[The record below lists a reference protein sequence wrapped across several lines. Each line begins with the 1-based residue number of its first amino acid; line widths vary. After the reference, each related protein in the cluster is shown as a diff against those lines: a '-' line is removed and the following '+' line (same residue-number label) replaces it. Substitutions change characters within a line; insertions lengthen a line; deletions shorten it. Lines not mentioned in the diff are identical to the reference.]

1 MTLEHSV
8 KCFRRRRQRWAS
20 RRATIFRKRRTL
32 PSGRECLSTPC
43 ARYIFRFRCC
53 SALCRFIHF
62 YLSLPLALSLSLAP
76 APVLHLPRFLVFYYP
91 VLSPPPHP
99 TSPRSVSPLMFC
111 SLQRSIIFRPNDFT
125 SRLDRSTT
133 PTDVIAVRGHHMIS
147 QMSSCQH
154 RRLVDFF
161 ISYPLISVLQLS
173 TSSSS
178 VPKYCIFYII

>member
-1 MTLEHSV
+1 MEGSV
-8 KCFRRRRQRWAS
+8 CQLPAQGTSFAFVAAPLFVAS
-20 RRATIFRKRRTL
+20 SISIS
-32 PSGRECLSTPC
+32 PSPS
-43 ARYIFRFRCC
+43 
-53 SALCRFIHF
+53 
-62 YLSLPLALSLSLAP
+62 SLPLALSLSLAP